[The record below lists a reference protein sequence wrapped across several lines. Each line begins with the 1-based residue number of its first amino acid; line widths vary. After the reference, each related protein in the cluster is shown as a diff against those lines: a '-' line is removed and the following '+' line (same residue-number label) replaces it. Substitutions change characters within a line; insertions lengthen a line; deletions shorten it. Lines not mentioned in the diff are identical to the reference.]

1 MNISVLGT
9 LDCEELT
16 RGPGEQVMPSV
27 PGGARW
33 GAEGAGLG
41 ALVSRDGRTAEERR
55 AGLTPV
61 PSTRRRGGE
70 GRRGDRAVETPPE
83 WHWKVSQSGTRLCP
97 SGHLRRQEALA
108 DQAPPRSR
116 RGGGCERALRGPP
129 SQPRTPP
136 PCFSA
141 PPGFQ

>member
-1 MNISVLGT
+1 MNISVMGT

-83 WHWKVSQSGTRLCP
+83 
-97 SGHLRRQEALA
+97 
-108 DQAPPRSR
+108 
-116 RGGGCERALRGPP
+116 
-129 SQPRTPP
+129 
-136 PCFSA
+136 
-141 PPGFQ
+141 